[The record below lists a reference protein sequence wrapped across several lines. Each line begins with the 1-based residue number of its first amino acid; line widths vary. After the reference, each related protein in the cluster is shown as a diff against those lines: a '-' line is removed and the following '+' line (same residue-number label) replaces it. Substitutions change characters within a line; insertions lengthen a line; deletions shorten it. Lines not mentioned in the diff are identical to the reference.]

1 MLHRIVIFLVW
12 TLLFSPVLLW
22 SQEDAKLYY
31 DEGQKEQLN
40 GNYEK
45 AIAYFKAAAQKFKA
59 NAQDS
64 LSREFYIRSLNQAA
78 QGMVALGQPEEAIPL
93 LEKTLTEAEQLNVSK
108 AALSETFAQ
117 MGLAND
123 YADQYDKAIQYFREA
138 ISLRQ
143 SHIGQGN
150 MDGELATIYL
160 YIGRALDNKG
170 LFDDAIGFKKKA
182 LHFFELPESQEEY
195 PGALGNCKT
204 NLGASYSKKN
214 DYARALELYEEAVEH
229 KRKDF
234 GEESLDLA
242 SVYNNIGLLFA
253 KKSDP
258 ARAVE
263 YFQRAITVWQK
274 RLPENHPHLIAAYN
288 NIGQSYLELRETQQ
302 ANRFIEKALQLAVAS
317 GESSIQAANAL
328 ISRGNLYFE
337 AKEFQNALQAYQ
349 KALDMKVELLGD
361 AHPEVAN
368 AYNNLANVYAEKQ
381 DTLQARKNYRKA
393 LQMFELYFKDV
404 YSPDLA
410 RTYLSIGRNYAS
422 TGQWKQAFQYIQRA
436 VKNVVVGFETSSAEE
451 NPVIPARLD
460 SAIIDPAML
469 LECLETKAE
478 IHYKQSAKANPARK
492 GQRAQHQPNLEKALA
507 AFKTATDLVQ
517 SMRKSELSEE
527 TSTRLSQRVF
537 SVLEKAMLYA
547 HQYENFRRL
556 DLWEEAIENML
567 QDTSNYPIIR
577 DTLALNQ
584 LLQGLTTAF
593 SLDSYN
599 QADLKALFLELG
611 RQRNLQLQPS
621 LNAQAKVEA
630 QLYKYF
636 INAPRLTR
644 GLQAYSQ
651 YYKDIFY
658 FSEQSKAASLLS
670 ALHQAKPKQFKGV
683 PEAVINLDQ
692 ELRVSITGYKKN
704 LAEEKAKGKKALPD
718 KIKLWQEKIFA
729 LSLRYD
735 SLYNV
740 LEKQYPQYF
749 ELKYNPQSITVS
761 KLQQKLKKNTAV
773 IEYFVGDSA
782 LFITVVTPQNYF
794 VYRQRAEPRLNEMV
808 RSLRNDMILQ
818 DRRQFFTSSRLLY
831 DYLIAPLESSLNAAN
846 FIIFIPDA
854 LLNYVPFEVLL
865 TTKPA
870 ANDTYENLPYLIKKY
885 KVYYSY
891 SANLLFDENNTR
903 KTPQNVTETNSMG
916 IMAPV
921 DFAFKGDGKRMGISS
936 LPGTEHEV
944 KKIHSM
950 FLELR
955 NNLEDSLK
963 TGGLDPA
970 QEEEYRAL
978 LAQMPAPELFLRQQV
993 SEKAIDWSKYR
1004 ILHLATH
1011 GLVNTERPELSSI
1024 LLYKNSKD
1032 EDGALFYGELF
1043 NLSLQADLVVL
1054 SACETALGKYIRGEG
1069 IAGLAQGLMYAGVS
1083 NIIVS
1088 LWEVADESTAQL
1100 MISFYNGVARS
1111 NTKVRRLS
1119 PSDYAYLYAVILQK
1133 AKLTMIKSGKNSA
1146 PFYWAPFILL
1156 GS

>member
-1 MLHRIVIFLVW
+1 MLHCIVIFLVG
-12 TLLFSPVLLW
+12 LLFFSPPLLW
-22 SQEDAKLYY
+22 SQEDGKLYY

-45 AIAYFKAAAQKFKA
+45 AIAYFKAAAQKFKI

-78 QGMVALGQPEEAIPL
+78 QAMVALGRPEEALPL
-93 LEKTLTEAEQLNVSK
+93 LEQTLREAEQLGVSQ
-108 AALSETFAQ
+108 AALSEIFIQ
-117 MGLAND
+117 MGLAKD
-123 YADQYDKAIQYFREA
+123 YADQYDKAIQYFRQA

-143 SHIGQGN
+143 NHIGEGN
-150 MDGELATIYL
+150 IDGELATIYL

-170 LFDDAIGFKKKA
+170 LFDDAIGFKTKA
-182 LHFFELPESQEEY
+182 LHFFELPQAQEEY

-214 DYARALELYEEAVEH
+214 DYTRALELYEEAVEH

-234 GEESLDLA
+234 GQESLDLA
-242 SVYNNIGLLFA
+242 SVYNNMGLLFA
-253 KKSDP
+253 KKSDHT
-258 ARAVE
+258 RAVE
-263 YFQRAITVWQK
+263 YFQRAIEIWQK

-288 NIGQSYLELRETQQ
+288 NIGESYFELREAQQ
-302 ANRFIEKALQLAVAS
+302 ANQFIEKALQLAAAS
-317 GESSIQAANAL
+317 GEPSMQAANAL

-337 AKEFQNALQAYQ
+337 AKELENALKAYQ

-368 AYNNLANVYAEKQ
+368 TYNNLANVYAEKR
-381 DTLQARKNYRKA
+381 DTLQARKHYRKA
-393 LQMFELYFKDV
+393 IEIFELYFQGV

-410 RTYLSIGRNYAS
+410 RAYLSMGRNYAT

-460 SAIIDPAML
+460 SAIIDPAIL
-469 LECLETKAE
+469 LEALETKAE
-478 IHYKQSAKANPARK
+478 IYYKQNAKADPARR
-492 GQRAQHQPNLEKALA
+492 GQRAQRQPSLEKALA

-537 SVLEKAMLYA
+537 GILEKAMLYA

-556 DLWEEAIENML
+556 DLWEDAIETML
-567 QDTSNYPIIR
+567 KDTASHPVMR

-584 LLQGLTTAF
+584 LVLGLTAAF

-599 QADLKALFLELG
+599 QTALKALFLELG
-611 RQRNLQLQPS
+611 RQRNLQPQPGID
-621 LNAQAKVEA
+621 AQAKVETLL
-630 QLYKYF
+630 QKYF
-636 INAPRLTR
+636 INPTRLTQ
-644 GLQAYSQ
+644 GIQAYSE

-658 FSEQSKAASLLS
+658 FSEQSKAASLLR

-683 PEAVINLDQ
+683 PEAIVTLDQ
-692 ELRVSITGYKKN
+692 ELRASLAGYKKN

-735 SLYNV
+735 SLHNV

-749 ELKYNPQSITVS
+749 ELKYNPQSITVD
-761 KLQQKLKKNTAV
+761 KLQRQLKKNTAV
-773 IEYFVGDSA
+773 IEYFIGDSA

-794 VYRQRAEPRLNEMV
+794 VYRQQPEPRLNEMV

-818 DRRQFFTSSRLLY
+818 DRRQFFASSKLLY
-831 DYLIAPLESSLNAAN
+831 DYLISPLENALSAAN

-854 LLNYVPFEVLL
+854 ILNYVPFEVLL
-865 TTKPA
+865 TAKPA
-870 ANDTYENLPYLIKKY
+870 ASDTYENLPYLIKKY
-885 KVYYSY
+885 KIYYSY
-891 SANLLFDENNTR
+891 SANLLFNENNTR
-903 KTPQNVTETNSMG
+903 KTSPNVTPISAMA

-921 DFAFKGDGKRMGISS
+921 DFAFKGDSKRMGISS
-936 LPGTEHEV
+936 LPGTEQEV
-944 KKIHSM
+944 KKIYSM
-950 FLELR
+950 FKELR
-955 NNLEDSLK
+955 SSLEDSLK
-963 TGGLDPA
+963 AGGLEPA

-993 SEKAIDWSKYR
+993 SESAIDWGKYR

-1024 LLYKNSKD
+1024 LLYKNTKD
-1032 EDGALFYGELF
+1032 EDGALFYGEIF

-1069 IAGLAQGLMYAGVS
+1069 IAGLAQSLMYAGAS
-1083 NIIVS
+1083 NVIVS

-1100 MISFYNGVARS
+1100 MISFYNGVVRS
-1111 NTKVRRLS
+1111 NTKIRRLS
-1119 PSDYAYLYAVILQK
+1119 PSDYAYLYAILLQK